1 LSTDSLS
8 PEVKVVTRKNRVA
21 LSVVGSVA
29 LSLACTSPQPAV
41 APSEPAPRAEA
52 PPTPAP
58 EPAAVQKATAQ
69 EAAPAQPAQPAAV
82 VQASAPATATA
93 TAEPA
98 VAVVPGKKARLQGV
112 DVSHYQPTVDWDA
125 VKATASF
132 VFIKATDSTNGVDPR
147 FSSHWSGA
155 KKAGIPRGAYHFF
168 HPKRD
173 VKAQVAN
180 FVKHVSP
187 DPGELPV
194 VVDVE
199 EFKDEYLNSDCE
211 TLAGLVKEFT
221 QGVEKALGYKPI
233 IYTNHETWKT
243 SFCGHPHFL
252 DYPLWLAQYTAA
264 HPTEPKMPEGWKQ
277 WHFWQYTESG
287 KVQGI
292 PGQVDQSYFN
302 GSVEEL
308 KALLKAKK

>member
-1 LSTDSLS
+1 
-8 PEVKVVTRKNRVA
+8 VTRKNRVA

-52 PPTPAP
+52 LPTPAP

-93 TAEPA
+93 EPA
-98 VAVVPGKKARLQGV
+98 VAVVPGKKTRLQGV

-211 TLAGLVKEFT
+211 TLAGMVKEFT

-252 DYPLWLAQYTAA
+252 DHPLWLAQYTA

-292 PGQVDQSYFN
+292 PGQVDESYFN